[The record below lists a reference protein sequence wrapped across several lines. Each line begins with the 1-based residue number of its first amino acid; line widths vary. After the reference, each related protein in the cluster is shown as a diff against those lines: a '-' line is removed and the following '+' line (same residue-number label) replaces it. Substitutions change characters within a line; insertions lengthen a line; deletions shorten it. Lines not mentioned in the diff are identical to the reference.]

1 MPYQD
6 MPRPELDL
14 YRPAQIKEPDFDQF
28 WQETLDE
35 LRAQPVRLSAT
46 RLDLPVAGVTISRAV
61 YEGFGGARIHGWLLV
76 PERREPMPGLVCY
89 HGYGWYRKDASEY
102 LGWALQGYAVF
113 AVDVRGQSNE
123 SGDPA
128 TYPEGHA
135 PGFMTQGVLD
145 PRRYYY
151 RYVYAD
157 AVRAVDALAGV
168 QGVDPARIGVMG
180 SSQGGAL
187 TLAAAALHGGVRTA
201 MAGVPFLCH
210 FERAVEVADAGPYVE
225 IPRYLRIRR
234 DEEEAVFR
242 TLRYIDLL
250 NLADRI
256 TCPTLITVGLR
267 DPICP
272 PSTVFAVYNTLAA
285 QEKRLEVYPY
295 DEHDLGLGSADTQL
309 RWLAQHLRG

>member
-46 RLDLPVAGVTISRAV
+46 RLDLPVSGVTISRAV
-61 YEGFGGARIHGWLLV
+61 YEGFGGAQIHGWLLV
-76 PERREPMPGLVCY
+76 PERREPVPGLVCY
-89 HGYGWYRKDASEY
+89 HGYGWYRQDASEY
-102 LGWALQGYAVF
+102 LGWALQGYAVL

-128 TYPEGHA
+128 AYPEGHA
-135 PGFMTQGVLD
+135 PGFMTQGILD

-168 QGVDPARIGVMG
+168 RGVDPTRIGVMG

-210 FERAVEVADAGPYVE
+210 FERAVEMADAGPYPE
-225 IPRYLRIRR
+225 LTRYLRLRR
-234 DEEEAVFR
+234 DDEEAVFR

-256 TCPTLITVGLR
+256 SCPTLITVGLR

-295 DEHDLGLGSADTQL
+295 HEHDLGLGSADTQL
-309 RWLAQHLRG
+309 RWIAQHLRG